1 MGRIHSLGRWVREQ
15 TFSRFVV
22 AGAINTALTYLIYVL
37 LALILPYAV
46 AYTITTVL
54 GIFISYFLNAR
65 FVFRRKLSFVVAVQ
79 YPAVY
84 VTQYLLGLLLLYLLV
99 EKARL
104 SKFLAPILIVAAT
117 VPVTF
122 LLSRLVIARD
132 GSAPASPTTEESSSR
147 E

>member
-1 MGRIHSLGRWVREQ
+1 MGRIHSLGRRVREQ

-22 AGAINTALTYLIYVL
+22 AGAINTGLTYLIYVL
-37 LALILPYAV
+37 LALILPYPV
-46 AYTITTVL
+46 AYTVTTVL
-54 GIFISYFLNAR
+54 GIFLSYLLNAR
-65 FVFRRKLSFVVAVQ
+65 FVFRRKLSLVTAVQ

-99 EKARL
+99 EKARM

-132 GSAPASPTTEESSSR
+132 RSTPASSTAEESHSS